1 MQSPD
6 ALRACRITQK
16 EVLDLLLANEGER
29 PFQRFKGIEFGRF
42 VVAAPVADARQ
53 QCGGGVLRDVELLGR
68 ASRSRLRI
76 PQQSVGLR
84 QVGDD
89 AFVDL
94 AHRAP
99 FDRGDR
105 EMLDVGDRLL
115 VAAFDVGREESE
127 QVEMQEGAHGQRFA
141 ADARQNCEVVSGD
154 VVQHAVGR
162 GDRVVGFRPDGVDLR
177 AHVFVAV
184 AQVEGLGQRRLVG
197 FVVVVVELRDF
208 VDESERELFAVEVG
222 VGHRGVDAV
231 HGVDESLF
239 VLEHLVAVDDSRRVD
254 VQKIAGGESRHCQQC
269 GYADR
274 DAFHRI
280 RDLRSATPERR
291 GRTDNPVRVRGGSS
305 RC

>member
-1 MQSPD
+1 MLGAKSLSRSKCRKARRPD
-6 ALRACRITQK
+6 A
-16 EVLDLLLANEGER
+16 
-29 PFQRFKGIEFGRF
+29 
-42 VVAAPVADARQ
+42 
-53 QCGGGVLRDVELLGR
+53 
-68 ASRSRLRI
+68 
-76 PQQSVGLR
+76 
-84 QVGDD
+84 
-89 AFVDL
+89 
-94 AHRAP
+94 
-99 FDRGDR
+99 R
-105 EMLDVGDRLL
+105 E
-115 VAAFDVGREESE
+115 
-127 QVEMQEGAHGQRFA
+127 
-141 ADARQNCEVVSGD
+141 NCEVVCGD

-254 VQKIAGGESRHCQQC
+254 VQKIAGGESRHYQQC

-291 GRTDNPVRVRGGSS
+291 GRTDSPVRVRGGSS